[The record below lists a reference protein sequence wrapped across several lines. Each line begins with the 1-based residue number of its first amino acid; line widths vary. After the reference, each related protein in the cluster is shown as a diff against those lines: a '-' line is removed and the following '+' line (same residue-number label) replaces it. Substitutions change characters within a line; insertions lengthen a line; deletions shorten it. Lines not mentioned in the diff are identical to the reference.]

1 MEKKHI
7 SILGSC
13 VSRELFN
20 NSILSQVFDID
31 NYFYQ
36 VCIWDLFGDKINI
49 SKEELLKFYKEEF
62 TARMICCDFN
72 KNVPQ
77 LLKESKSEYL
87 LLDLYNII
95 QNVVEMKYNNKIIYT
110 QFSYDRYSCFFEN
123 LDKISEIKDKNK
135 FEHLSY
141 SYKEADDSMI
151 CGGLDKLANFI
162 KNNYKAENVIINIP
176 EFSRIYIDKDDKIG
190 EYNESDLRNG
200 NACLNVI
207 EKYSYYLKEKIP
219 GCKILEFS
227 DLNLVAQKNRFDSA
241 SSLIPPQM
249 HYCITHR
256 LNKSEKL
263 LSLLNIDF
271 KEYNQMPE
279 SVLMVDYEY
288 AKLHNQYLKTIKGEF
303 AKNITTHELSLNDY
317 VERIENIADFIIIIS
332 AKDEAS
338 YSLPYFTNKD
348 ILGLEMPIKFRGSYI
363 AIIDKSRN
371 FIKETCSEEG
381 LIFEYKNNLPNDSS
395 VLITS
400 QGYNSG
406 NKSSIILKSKNS
418 SQELSQNRRGLN
430 IVLLNATTLEV
441 VDSFSCDTHLDKE
454 LKIKSMYFDKV
465 KIKI

>member
-20 NSILSQVFDID
+20 NSILSQVFAID

-36 VCIWDLFGDKINI
+36 VCIWDLFGDKLNIN
-49 SKEELLKFYKEEF
+49 KEELLKFYKEEF

-72 KNVPQ
+72 KNVPK

-95 QNVVEMKYNNKIIYT
+95 QNVVEMRYNKKNIYT

-123 LDKISEIKDKNK
+123 INKISEIKDKSK
-135 FEHLSY
+135 FTHLSY
-141 SYKEADDSMI
+141 SYKEVEESMI
-151 CGGLDKLANFI
+151 YLGLDKLAEFI
-162 KNNYKAENVIINIP
+162 KSNYKTENVVINIP
-176 EFSRIYIDKDDKIG
+176 EFSRIYIDKDDKTG
-190 EYNESDLRNG
+190 EYNENILRTG
-200 NACLNVI
+200 DSCLKTI

-219 GCKILEFS
+219 GCKILEYS
-227 DLNLVAQKNRFDSA
+227 DLNLVAQKNKFDSP
-241 SSLIPPQM
+241 SSLNPPQM

-263 LSLLNIDF
+263 LNLLNIDF
-271 KEYNQMPE
+271 KEYNQIPE
-279 SVLMVDYEY
+279 NILMVDYEY
-288 AKLHNQYLKTIKGEF
+288 AKLNNQYLKIIKSEL
-303 AKNITTHELSLNDY
+303 AKNITTHELNLNDY
-317 VERIENIADFIIIIS
+317 VERIENLEDFIIIIS

-338 YSLPYFTNKD
+338 HSLPYFTNKD
-348 ILGLEMPIKFRGSYI
+348 ILGLEMPIKFRESYF

-371 FIKETCSEEG
+371 FIKETCSETG
-381 LIFEYKNNLPNDSS
+381 LVFEYKNNLPNDSS

-406 NKSSIILKSKNS
+406 NKSSIILKSENS
-418 SQELSQNRRGLN
+418 SQEISQNRRGLN
-430 IVLLNATTLEV
+430 IVLLNAKTLEI

-454 LKIKSMYFDKV
+454 LKVKSMYFDKV